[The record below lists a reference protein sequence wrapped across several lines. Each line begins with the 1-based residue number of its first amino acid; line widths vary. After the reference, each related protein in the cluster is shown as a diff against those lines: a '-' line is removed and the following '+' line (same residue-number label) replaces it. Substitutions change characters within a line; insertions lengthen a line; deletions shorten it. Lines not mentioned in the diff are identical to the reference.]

1 MTLSRR
7 TSWIHSR
14 RAALPSMLLAVI
26 AALLSTN
33 APGAG
38 EAADPLGP
46 ASAALAAG
54 DFETAASAFAAIAR
68 ADAANGAAWLG
79 LGQTLHGQG
88 KWSEAIDA
96 FEKAEALQFAP
107 PRTR

>member
-1 MTLSRR
+1 MPLSRR
-7 TSWIHSR
+7 TSWIPSR
-14 RAALPSMLLAVI
+14 RAVLPAMLLAAVA

-54 DFETAASAFAAIAR
+54 DFETAASAFAAIA
-68 ADAANGAAWLG
+68 
-79 LGQTLHGQG
+79 
-88 KWSEAIDA
+88 
-96 FEKAEALQFAP
+96 
-107 PRTR
+107 